1 MLPIASVNPTKTIAV
16 LALGNLMHGDD
27 GVGLHLLLALES
39 QSQELAAECEA
50 RGIDLRW
57 IEGGTL
63 GLELTHSLESVD
75 YLLVLD
81 AVAMQLTPGTVARYE
96 GDSLYQLPVGRSVH
110 LMGLSDLLVA
120 IQLLGNAPREVIL
133 LGVEPASTAW
143 GLEMSAEVTAALPLL
158 MGVAKKQIV
167 AWMESSERAG
177 CSGTCACAS
186 AGNCR
191 SDREIR
197 ASVDLIGREGLHD

>member
-1 MLPIASVNPTKTIAV
+1 MTAITNVARTKTIAV

-27 GVGLHLLLALES
+27 GVGIHLLRALES
-39 QSQELAAECEA
+39 QNREFTAQCEA
-50 RGIDLRW
+50 RGIELRW

-63 GLELTHSLESVD
+63 GLELTHSLQGVE

-81 AVAMQLTPGTVARYE
+81 AVAMQQAPGTVARYE

-120 IQLLGNAPREVIL
+120 IQLLGNPPREVIL

-143 GLEMSAEVTAALPLL
+143 GLEMSTEVTAALPLL
-158 MGVAKKQIV
+158 MGVAEKQIH
-167 AWMESSERAG
+167 AWMESSERVG
-177 CSGTCACAS
+177 CPGSCACAS
-186 AGNCR
+186 AGQCR
-191 SDREIR
+191 SDQEFR
-197 ASVDLIGREGLHD
+197 ALS

>member
-1 MLPIASVNPTKTIAV
+1 MLPIVNRGHAKTIAV

-27 GVGLHLLLALES
+27 GVGLHLLRALES
-39 QSQELAAECEA
+39 QSRELTADCQA
-50 RGIDLRW
+50 RGIELRW

-63 GLELTHSLESVD
+63 GLELTHSLQGVE

-81 AVAMQLTPGTVARYE
+81 AVAMQQAPGTVARYE

-120 IQLLGNAPREVIL
+120 IRLLGDAPREAVL

-143 GLEMSAEVTAALPLL
+143 GLEMSPEVTSALPLL
-158 MGVAKKQIV
+158 LGAAKKQIL
-167 AWMESSERAG
+167 AWMESSEHVG
-177 CSGTCACAS
+177 CSGTCACTS
-186 AGNCR
+186 AGHCS
-191 SDREIR
+191 SDRERR
-197 ASVDLIGREGLHD
+197 ASVVST

>member
-1 MLPIASVNPTKTIAV
+1 MAPIANVSPTKTIAV

-27 GVGLHLLLALES
+27 GVGIHLLRALET
-39 QSQELAAECEA
+39 QNCALTAECEA

-63 GLELTHSLESVD
+63 GLELTHSLDGVE

-81 AVAMQLTPGTVARYE
+81 AVAMRQAPGTVARYA
-96 GDSLYQLPVGRSVH
+96 GDSLYHLPAGRSVH

-120 IQLLGNAPREVIL
+120 IQLLGNPPREVIL

-143 GLEMSAEVTAALPLL
+143 GLEMSAEVTTALPLL
-158 MGVAKKQIV
+158 MGVAEKQIRE
-167 AWMESSERAG
+167 WMKSSELGRRTG
-177 CSGTCACAS
+177 SCACRS
-186 AGNCR
+186 AGQCG
-191 SDREIR
+191 SDKEFP
-197 ASVDLIGREGLHD
+197 AALS

>member
-1 MLPIASVNPTKTIAV
+1 MDPIANATHTKTIAV

-27 GVGLHLLLALES
+27 GVGIHLLRALEA
-39 QSQELAAECEA
+39 QNREVTAECAA
-50 RGIDLRW
+50 RGIELRW

-63 GLELTHSLESVD
+63 GLELTHSLEGVE

-81 AVAMQLTPGTVARYE
+81 AVAMQQAPGTVARYE

-120 IQLLGNAPREVIL
+120 IQLLGNPPREVIL

-143 GLEMSAEVTAALPLL
+143 GLEMSAEVKAVLPLL
-158 MGVAKKQIV
+158 MAIAGKQIH
-167 AWMESSERAG
+167 AWVEPPDRPG
-177 CSGTCACAS
+177 CSRTCACAS
-186 AGNCR
+186 AGQCH
-191 SDREIR
+191 SDRELH
-197 ASVDLIGREGLHD
+197 ASLR

>member
-1 MLPIASVNPTKTIAV
+1 MLPAGNPGSTKTIAV

-27 GVGLHLLLALES
+27 GVGIHLLRALES
-39 QSQELAAECEA
+39 QNRELTAECVA

-63 GLELTHSLESVD
+63 GLELTHSLDGVE

-81 AVAMQLTPGTVARYE
+81 AVAMQHPPGTVARYE

-110 LMGLSDLLVA
+110 LMGLADLLVA
-120 IQLLGNAPREVIL
+120 IQLLGNPPREVIL

-158 MGVAKKQIV
+158 LGAAKKQIL
-167 AWMESSERAG
+167 AWMETPKQGKCCGS
-177 CSGTCACAS
+177 CAS
-186 AGNCR
+186 GSESHCSSHQAFWAAL
-191 SDREIR
+191 S
-197 ASVDLIGREGLHD
+197 

>member
-1 MLPIASVNPTKTIAV
+1 MPLTAKASPTKTIAV

-27 GVGLHLLLALES
+27 GVGIHLLRALEA
-39 QSQELAAECEA
+39 QNCALTTECEA
-50 RGIDLRW
+50 REIDLRW

-63 GLELTHSLESVD
+63 GLELTHSLEGVD

-81 AVAMQLTPGTVARYE
+81 AVAMQQAPGTVARYE

-120 IQLLGNAPREVIL
+120 IQLLGNPPRDVVL

-143 GLEMSAEVTAALPLL
+143 GLEMSAEVTTALPLL
-158 MGVAKKQIV
+158 MDVAEKQIR
-167 AWMESSERAG
+167 AWMELSEPGRCAG
-177 CSGTCACAS
+177 SCACGS
-186 AGNCR
+186 AGQCH
-191 SDREIR
+191 SDGEFR
-197 ASVDLIGREGLHD
+197 AVLS

>member
-1 MLPIASVNPTKTIAV
+1 MLPIASADRTKTIAV

-27 GVGLHLLLALES
+27 GVGIHLLRQLES
-39 QSQELAAECEA
+39 QNRPLTAKCVA
-50 RGIDLRW
+50 RGINLRW

-63 GLELTHSLESVD
+63 GLELTHSLDGVE

-81 AVAMQLTPGTVARYE
+81 AVAMQQAPGTVARYE

-120 IQLLGNAPREVIL
+120 IQLLGNPPREVIL
-133 LGVEPASTAW
+133 LGVAPASTAW
-143 GLEMSAEVTAALPLL
+143 GLEMSTEVTAALPLL
-158 MGVAKKQIV
+158 MGAAKKQIA
-167 AWMESSERAG
+167 AWIESYKGDG
-177 CSGTCACAS
+177 CSRTCACAS
-186 AGNCR
+186 AGHCG

-197 ASVDLIGREGLHD
+197 ASAVLT

>member
-1 MLPIASVNPTKTIAV
+1 MPPISNASPAKTIAV

-27 GVGLHLLLALES
+27 GVGIHVLRALEA
-39 QSQELAAECEA
+39 ENFALTAECAA
-50 RGIDLRW
+50 RGIELRW

-63 GLELTHSLESVD
+63 GLELTHSLEGVEH
-75 YLLVLD
+75 LLVLD
-81 AVAMQLTPGTVARYE
+81 AVAMQQASGTVARYE

-120 IQLLGNAPREVIL
+120 IQLLGNPPREVVL

-158 MGVAKKQIV
+158 MGVAMKQIH
-167 AWMESSERAG
+167 AWMESAEHGRCHGS
-177 CSGTCACAS
+177 CACAS
-186 AGNCR
+186 AGPCR
-191 SDREIR
+191 SDQEFR
-197 ASVDLIGREGLHD
+197 ATLR

>member
-1 MLPIASVNPTKTIAV
+1 
-16 LALGNLMHGDD
+16 MHGDD
-27 GVGLHLLLALES
+27 GVGIHLLRALES
-39 QSQELAAECEA
+39 QHSALTTECET

-63 GLELTHSLESVD
+63 GLELTHSLDGVE

-81 AVAMQLTPGTVARYE
+81 AVAMQQIPGTVARYE

-120 IQLLGNAPREVIL
+120 IQLLGNPPREVIL

-158 MGVAKKQIV
+158 IGVAAKQIR
-167 AWMESSERAG
+167 AWMELPAQLQCTGSCG
-177 CSGTCACAS
+177 CRS
-186 AGNCR
+186 AGQCR
-191 SDREIR
+191 SETEIH
-197 ASVDLIGREGLHD
+197 AILLT

>member
-1 MLPIASVNPTKTIAV
+1 MLPNANATRTKTIAV

-27 GVGLHLLLALES
+27 GVGIHALRALEA
-39 QSQELAAECEA
+39 EDRALTAECEA
-50 RGIDLRW
+50 RGIELRW

-63 GLELTHSLESVD
+63 GLELTHSLQGVE

-81 AVAMQLTPGTVARYE
+81 AVAMQQAPGTVARYE

-120 IQLLGNAPREVIL
+120 IQLLGNPPREVIL

-143 GLEMSAEVTAALPLL
+143 GLEMSTEVTAALPLL
-158 MGVAKKQIV
+158 MGVAEKQIH
-167 AWMESSERAG
+167 AWMESSERG
-177 CSGTCACAS
+177 RCTGSCGCAS
-186 AGNCR
+186 EGQCR
-191 SDREIR
+191 SEQEFW
-197 ASVDLIGREGLHD
+197 AVLS

>member
-1 MLPIASVNPTKTIAV
+1 MPLIDKASPTKTIAV
-16 LALGNLMHGDD
+16 LALGNVMHGDD
-27 GVGLHLLLALES
+27 GVGIHLLRALES
-39 QSQELAAECEA
+39 QNREFTAECHT

-63 GLELTHSLESVD
+63 GLELTHSLEDVE

-81 AVAMQLTPGTVARYE
+81 AVAMQQTPGAVARYE
-96 GDSLYQLPVGRSVH
+96 GDSLYQLSVGRSAH

-120 IQLLGNAPREVIL
+120 IELLGNPPREVIL

-158 MGVAKKQIV
+158 MGVAKKQLI
-167 AWMESSERAG
+167 AWTESSKGG
-177 CSGTCACAS
+177 CSGSCGCAS
-186 AGNCR
+186 AGRCR
-191 SDREIR
+191 SDSDVHALLR
-197 ASVDLIGREGLHD
+197 

>member
-1 MLPIASVNPTKTIAV
+1 MPPSARASRTKTIAV

-27 GVGLHLLLALES
+27 GVGIHLLRALEA
-39 QSQELAAECEA
+39 ENREFTAECEA
-50 RGIDLRW
+50 QGIELRW

-63 GLELTHSLESVD
+63 GLELTHSLEGVE

-81 AVAMQLTPGTVARYE
+81 AVAMQQTPGTVARYE

-120 IQLLGNAPREVIL
+120 IQLLGNPPREAIL

-158 MGVAKKQIV
+158 MGVAKKQIL
-167 AWMESSERAG
+167 AWIESPEHAAR
-177 CSGTCACAS
+177 CSGSCGCAS
-186 AGNCR
+186 AGQCR
-191 SDREIR
+191 SDSEHRTSLR
-197 ASVDLIGREGLHD
+197 

>member
-1 MLPIASVNPTKTIAV
+1 MPPIANPSSIRTIAV

-27 GVGLHLLLALES
+27 GVGLHLLRALES
-39 QSQELAAECEA
+39 QSHELAAECEA

-63 GLELTHSLESVD
+63 GLELTHSLESVE

-81 AVAMQLTPGTVARYE
+81 AVAMQQTPGTVARYE

-186 AGNCR
+186 AGKLPFGAAN
-191 SDREIR
+191 SPVV
-197 ASVDLIGREGLHD
+197 ALT

>member
-1 MLPIASVNPTKTIAV
+1 MPPIANVARTKTIAV

-27 GVGLHLLLALES
+27 GVGIHLLRALEA
-39 QSQELAAECEA
+39 ENFALTAECET

-63 GLELTHSLESVD
+63 GLELTHSLEGVE

-81 AVAMQLTPGTVARYE
+81 AVAMQEAPGTVARYE

-120 IQLLGNAPREVIL
+120 IQLLGKPPREVIL
-133 LGVEPASTAW
+133 LGVEPASIAW
-143 GLEMSAEVTAALPLL
+143 GLEMSTEVTAALPLL
-158 MGVAKKQIV
+158 MGVAEKQIHE
-167 AWMESSERAG
+167 WMESSERGG
-177 CSGTCACAS
+177 CHGSCACAS
-186 AGNCR
+186 AGQCR
-191 SDREIR
+191 SAKEFRVTL
-197 ASVDLIGREGLHD
+197 S

>member
-1 MLPIASVNPTKTIAV
+1 MPLIANAGPTKTIAV

-27 GVGLHLLLALES
+27 GVGIHLLRALES
-39 QSQELAAECEA
+39 QNREFTAECHA

-63 GLELTHSLESVD
+63 GLELTHSLEGVE
-75 YLLVLD
+75 YLLVLA
-81 AVAMQLTPGTVARYE
+81 AVAMQQTPGTVARYE

-120 IQLLGNAPREVIL
+120 IQLLGNPPREVIL

-143 GLEMSAEVTAALPLL
+143 GLEVSTEVMAALPLL
-158 MGVAKKQIV
+158 MGVAKKQLL
-167 AWMESSERAG
+167 AWTESSKGG
-177 CSGTCACAS
+177 CSGSCGCAS
-186 AGNCR
+186 AGRCH
-191 SDREIR
+191 SDEELQ
-197 ASVDLIGREGLHD
+197 ASLR